1 MINLIPGK
9 KGTGKTKILVDSIKK
24 AAEMLQATLFA
35 SKEVC
40 SLPMTFLIM

>member
-24 AAEMLQATLFA
+24 ACLLYTSDAADD
-35 SKEVC
+35 
-40 SLPMTFLIM
+40 

>member
-9 KGTGKTKILVDSIKK
+9 KGTGKTRYLLILSRRLLK
-24 AAEMLQATLFA
+24 MLQATLFA
-35 SKEVC
+35 LKEVC